1 VRLDLGGMTDAELMD
16 LAVPIQTLA
25 RRVLVMYVY
34 IKSKAEISLDELDAQ
49 LALEAEEELK
59 KRASLMIRKARGYKI
74 RRTADIP

>member
-1 VRLDLGGMTDAELMD
+1 MTDAELMD

-25 RRVLVMYVY
+25 RRVLVMYIY
-34 IKSKAEISLDELDAQ
+34 ISSKAEISLDELDAQ

-59 KRASLMIRKARGYKI
+59 KRASLMIRKVRGYKI